1 MRDLPQRM
9 SPARRGARIR
19 CEKCMRA
26 GWGGFEHRD
35 RISTYGEYYG
45 SKEEACGGTFQGYL
59 ESRSVRAQMHRLQQE
74 RRRGRRRAQSVPA
87 RCGLAPSWKMV
98 SPAKITAAIH
108 SQAGAAGPRAGPE
121 TIVRQAACMHTRV
134 NRIQPNYACVFLSTC
149 SSLFRERLSIEA

>member
-1 MRDLPQRM
+1 
-9 SPARRGARIR
+9 
-19 CEKCMRA
+19 MRA
-26 GWGGFEHRD
+26 GWDGFEHRD

-45 SKEEACGGTFQGYL
+45 SKEEACGGTFYGFL
-59 ESRSVRAQMHRLQQE
+59 GIRFVFAQMHRLQQE

-98 SPAKITAAIH
+98 LPAKITAAIH

-134 NRIQPNYACVFLSTC
+134 KIRTVPAGWPEAWGTGTPVVLHLPVFGLN
-149 SSLFRERLSIEA
+149 LILWGVVWYVW